1 MTRKIFLGS
10 MYHEHKEKKTEEL
23 FSFPVLKKI
32 NLNTVNVYAQHL
44 KILYCKQMVSDFMI

>member
-1 MTRKIFLGS
+1 
-10 MYHEHKEKKTEEL
+10 MYHVHKEKKTEEL

-44 KILYCKQMVSDFMI
+44 KFFTANKQSLI